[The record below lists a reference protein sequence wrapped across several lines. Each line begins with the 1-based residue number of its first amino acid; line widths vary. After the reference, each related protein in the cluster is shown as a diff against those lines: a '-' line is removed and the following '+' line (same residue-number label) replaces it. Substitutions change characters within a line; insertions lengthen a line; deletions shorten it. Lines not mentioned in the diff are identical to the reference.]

1 MSLLLLLTLSS
12 FDHNAP
18 AANILIRHDI
28 IGVWPFH
35 WLTSMKVALPPSYIS
50 AEQFPRAFAWIA
62 RFNQTVRDAA
72 KSAGKPKTISGGEA
86 VAIIEASDFAE
97 REGEVDAQDPL
108 GLAKGDLVEVFPT
121 DSGSSHKDRGR
132 LVSLTLGEVVIDSQT
147 EGGKAVRV
155 HTPRHGFRVR
165 KAATK
170 TKL

>member
-1 MSLLLLLTLSS
+1 M
-12 FDHNAP
+12 NA
-18 AANILIRHDI
+18 A

-35 WLTSMKVALPPSYIS
+35 WLTTMKGALPPSYIS
-50 AEQFPRAFAWIA
+50 AEHFPKAFAWIG
-62 RFNQTVRDAA
+62 RFGQSVKDAA
-72 KSAGKPKTISGGEA
+72 KSAGKPKTITGKEA

-121 DSGSSHKDRGR
+121 DSGFNHKDRGR
-132 LVSLTLGEVVIDSQT
+132 LVSLTLAEVVIDSKT
-147 EGGKAVRV
+147 EGGKDVRV

-165 KAATK
+165 RAAAK